1 MNTNDIVKFLS
12 KLDMFSKIVEDED
25 KEAIRK
31 IASLFR
37 YKKYP
42 KSDTVIRKNDPGV
55 YLFIVA
61 SGKVEVLLGGN
72 DLGITFLKAKEV
84 FGEMSLLS
92 GDPVGATIKT
102 VETTGL
108 LYAESSAFNE
118 ILDKY
123 PPLQMY
129 FARLLRQRL
138 AETNKETE
146 SSMGRLKAA
155 YKISE
160 ATHTAQN
167 LEELYPEIHEIIG
180 ELMNAENFHIFHY
193 DPLADML
200 TVSYY
205 VNEYRELPSSAKEDF
220 SGYVLKTQKP
230 LFGSPEV
237 IKKLIKDGEIISTSK
252 TPVRFWLGVPL
263 KTRKK
268 TIGVMAVH
276 SYDEDVKYGKEE
288 LDILLFISEQI
299 AMAIERVRSQEGLTK
314 LVSRLKQAQGE
325 IAEKEELLTRSII
338 ASDFVHNLNNLAG
351 TIPVWANALKE
362 KTEDMIFEIQRDVKK
377 LLREG
382 EKLKK
387 TAQEEKI
394 DINTLLE
401 SLLNNVR
408 IQYAETEIKK
418 EISDELYPVQ
428 GVKPYLSNAIYNVIL
443 NGIESV
449 FEKKTRTVTVKA
461 GNYTENNQ
469 NWVKIEIADTGEGIS
484 EKDMERI
491 FEHDF
496 TIKGEGRGYGLW
508 RAKNTIEKKCSGRI
522 SVSSQKGK
530 GASFTILLPG
540 SEKDK

>member
-12 KLDMFSKIVEDED
+12 KLDMFSKIVEDEN

-167 LEELYPEIHEIIG
+167 LEELYPRIQKIIG

-237 IKKLIKDGEIISTSK
+237 IKKLIKDGEIISTSR

-263 KTRKK
+263 
-268 TIGVMAVH
+268 
-276 SYDEDVKYGKEE
+276 
-288 LDILLFISEQI
+288 
-299 AMAIERVRSQEGLTK
+299 
-314 LVSRLKQAQGE
+314 
-325 IAEKEELLTRSII
+325 
-338 ASDFVHNLNNLAG
+338 
-351 TIPVWANALKE
+351 
-362 KTEDMIFEIQRDVKK
+362 
-377 LLREG
+377 
-382 EKLKK
+382 
-387 TAQEEKI
+387 
-394 DINTLLE
+394 
-401 SLLNNVR
+401 
-408 IQYAETEIKK
+408 
-418 EISDELYPVQ
+418 
-428 GVKPYLSNAIYNVIL
+428 
-443 NGIESV
+443 
-449 FEKKTRTVTVKA
+449 
-461 GNYTENNQ
+461 
-469 NWVKIEIADTGEGIS
+469 
-484 EKDMERI
+484 
-491 FEHDF
+491 
-496 TIKGEGRGYGLW
+496 
-508 RAKNTIEKKCSGRI
+508 
-522 SVSSQKGK
+522 
-530 GASFTILLPG
+530 
-540 SEKDK
+540 

>member
-167 LEELYPEIHEIIG
+167 LEELYPQIHKIIG

-205 VNEYRELPSSAKEDF
+205 VNEYEELPSSAKKSF

-237 IKKLIKDGEIISTSK
+237 IKKLIKDGEIISTSR

-263 KTRKK
+263 KTRKTK
-268 TIGVMAVH
+268 IGVLSVY
-276 SYDEDVKYGKEE
+276 SYDKKVTYSKDD
-288 LDILLFISEQI
+288 LNILTFISEQI